1 MKNKLFNEYVWRLG
15 VLVGG
20 ITTMYLFIYFTEPT
34 HESSKHIPDSTN
46 VKNISITNN
55 SQIDVTRYLGKMNGD
70 GTFIIDT
77 SPAGLQSLVLG
88 YAYGVRWHQTATDIQ
103 VFSEDDNVFLTC
115 LMKDKR
121 EDGFSYCL
129 KIQIDVDGDCKLYI
143 PPQPDDYHGL
153 CE

>member
-1 MKNKLFNEYVWRLG
+1 M
-15 VLVGG
+15 
-20 ITTMYLFIYFTEPT
+20 
-34 HESSKHIPDSTN
+34 S
-46 VKNISITNN
+46 
-55 SQIDVTRYLGKMNGD
+55 GD

-77 SPAGLQSLVLG
+77 DPAMLQSLILESAV
-88 YAYGVRWHQTATDIQ
+88 GVRWHQTATDIQ
-103 VFSEDDNVFLTC
+103 VFTKDDTVLLTC

-143 PPQPDDYHGL
+143 PPQPDDYRGL